1 MALQADGNGADTVR
15 ARRAEPRPPR
25 TGDGAWQ
32 VVATRRHKE
41 RVAAASIAR
50 LGIPAYLPLL
60 RAWPPPAVGADVVP
74 MFPGYLFVRST
85 PQDAHRVARSTGVR
99 GLVAFG
105 GTPARLDDAVMQFLR
120 SREDS
125 DGIIRA
131 EPLPPGSEVV
141 ITDGPLR
148 GFIAVVERRLS
159 ARQRVLLLLDLL
171 HRQTRVEI
179 PDRWIRQA

>member
-1 MALQADGNGADTVR
+1 VALQLDDNGADEFR
-15 ARRAEPRPPR
+15 ARRAEPRALP

-60 RAWPPPAVGADVVP
+60 RSWPPPAVGADVGP

-99 GLVAFG
+99 GFVAFG
-105 GTPARLDDAVMQFLR
+105 GTPARLDDAVMEFLR
-120 SREDS
+120 SREDP
-125 DGIIRA
+125 DGIICA
-131 EPLPPGSEVV
+131 APLSPGSEVV

-171 HRQTRVEI
+171 HRQTRVEL
-179 PDRWIRQA
+179 PDHWIRQA